1 MLPSELLR
9 VKKKGNKILPSFAS
23 LSYENEY
30 ASSLLIDVYS
40 EHVDKTL
47 RELEE
52 AVREV
57 EDQLE
62 DMDYHPKFIKGLV
75 ELLNRAITTERP
87 ATTVPPDVARRAVF
101 SVSSERGFAIT
112 YQDRVEILSEAA
124 RRVGVPVE
132 DLVKAFEASY
142 DDSEVI
148 VDFKA
153 PEPAEL
159 LRQYNLSLLQTLM
172 FKATSMTIIANMT
185 GTEAKSLLRTI
196 KRYGLMYM
204 ADKEDGLLRIH
215 VDGPASILTQT
226 RRYGTRM
233 AKVLPA
239 VLHLK
244 TWRIRAEIIHMD
256 KRYTLEIDERYSD
269 LLPSKPPIEEEF
281 DSLIEEEFMLKF
293 RAFSMGWNI
302 VREPEPLVIEGSV
315 FIPDFAL
322 SKDDL
327 KIYLEIVGFWTP
339 SYIEKKLKKLSNFKD
354 AMIVAVD
361 KKLSCAKEVSLT
373 LKELSNI
380 KLVSFEDKLKLSDVL
395 PVLRELEKRKA
406 VERREEGLPR
416 PTDEEGLRA
425 YLSRIEEEPLKKVL
439 EILKDFGIQDM
450 YEAQKI
456 LRKYGLVIVWRSLD
470 QSDAIVKRL
479 YR

>member
-9 VKKKGNKILPSFAS
+9 VKKKGNKILPSFVS
-23 LSYENEY
+23 LNYENEY

-40 EHVDKTL
+40 EYVGKTL

-52 AVREV
+52 AVKEV

-62 DMDYHPKFIKGLV
+62 DLDYHPKFVKGLI
-75 ELLNRAITTERP
+75 ELLNRAIITERP
-87 ATTVPPDVARRAVF
+87 ATKVPPDVARRTVF

-112 YQDRVEILSEAA
+112 DRDRAEILSDAA
-124 RRVGVPVE
+124 HRLGVPVE
-132 DLVKAFEASY
+132 DLVRAFDASY
-142 DDSEVI
+142 EDSGVI
-148 VDFKA
+148 TDFKA
-153 PEPAEL
+153 LEPIEL

-185 GTEAKSLLRTI
+185 GAEAKSLLRTI
-196 KRYGLMYM
+196 KRFGLMYM

-244 TWRIRAEIIHMD
+244 TWRIRAEIAYMD
-256 KRYTLEIDERYSD
+256 KRYALEIDERYSD

-281 DSLIEEEFMLKF
+281 DSLVEEEFTLKF
-293 RAFSMGWNI
+293 RAFSMGWEI
-302 VREPEPLVIEGSV
+302 VREPEPLVVEGAV

-339 SYIEKKLKKLSNFKD
+339 SYIEKKLKKLSNVKD

-361 KKLSCAKEVSLT
+361 KRLSCAKEMSLT
-373 LKELSNI
+373 LRELPNI
-380 KLVSFEDKLKLSDVL
+380 RLVTFEDKLKLSDVL
-395 PVLRELEKRKA
+395 PVLRELEKRK
-406 VERREEGLPR
+406 VVVVHEESLPR
-416 PTDEEGLRA
+416 LVNEEELYA
-425 YLSRIEEEPLKKVL
+425 YLSKIEEEPLKRVL
-439 EILKDFGIQDM
+439 EVLKGFGIQDTR
-450 YEAQKI
+450 EAQKV
-456 LRKYGLVIVWRSLD
+456 LRKHGLVILWKSLD
-470 QSDAIVKRL
+470 QSEAIVKKL

>member
-9 VKKKGNKILPSFAS
+9 VKKRGNKILPSFAS

-40 EHVDKTL
+40 EHVGKTL
-47 RELEE
+47 RELDE
-52 AVREV
+52 AVKEV

-62 DMDYHPKFIKGLV
+62 DLDYHPKFVRGLV

-87 ATTVPPDVARRAVF
+87 VTKVPPDVARRTVF

-112 YQDRVEILSEAA
+112 DRDRAEILSEAS
-124 RRVGVPVE
+124 RRLGVPVE
-132 DLVKAFEASY
+132 DLIKAFEASY
-142 DDSEVI
+142 EDSEVI
-148 VDFKA
+148 IDFKA
-153 PEPAEL
+153 PKPVEL

-185 GTEAKSLLRTI
+185 GAEAKSLLRTI
-196 KRYGLMYM
+196 KRFGLMYM
-204 ADKEDGLLRIH
+204 ANKEDGPLRIH
-215 VDGPASILTQT
+215 IDGPASILTQT

-244 TWRIRAEIIHMD
+244 TWRIKAEIIHMG
-256 KRYTLEIDERYSD
+256 KRYTLEIDERYGD
-269 LLPSKPPIEEEF
+269 LLPSKPPIEEKF
-281 DSLIEEEFMLKF
+281 DSLVEEEFMLKF
-293 RAFSMGWNI
+293 RAFSMGWEI
-302 VREPEPLVIEGSV
+302 VREPEPLIVDGTV

-322 SKDDL
+322 IKDDL

-339 SYIEKKLKKLSNFKD
+339 GYIEKKLKKLSNVRD

-361 KKLSCAKEVSLT
+361 KSLSCAKDVSLA
-373 LKELSNI
+373 LKELPGI
-380 KLVSFEDKLKLSDVL
+380 KLVTFEDKLKLSDVL

-406 VERREEGLPR
+406 VVVCEEGPR
-416 PTDEEGLRA
+416 RPVEEEELRA
-425 YLSRIEEEPLKKVL
+425 YLSKIEEEPLKKVL
-439 EILKDFGIQDM
+439 DVLKSLGVQDA

-456 LRKYGLVIVWRSLD
+456 LRKHGLVIVWKSLD

>member
-9 VKKKGNKILPSFAS
+9 VKKKGNKIMPSFAS
-23 LSYENEY
+23 LDYENEY

-40 EHVDKTL
+40 EHVGKTL

-52 AVREV
+52 SVKEI

-62 DMDYHPKFIKGLV
+62 DLDYHPKFVRGLI
-75 ELLNRAITTERP
+75 ELLNRAMVTERP
-87 ATTVPPDVARRAVF
+87 TTKVPPDVARRTVF

-112 YQDRVEILSEAA
+112 DRDRFEILSEAA
-124 RRVGVPVE
+124 RRLGVSVE

-142 DDSEVI
+142 EGSEVI

-153 PEPAEL
+153 PEPVEL
-159 LRQYNLSLLQTLM
+159 LKQYNLSLLQTLM

-185 GTEAKSLLRTI
+185 GAEAKSLLRTI
-196 KRYGLMYM
+196 KRLGLMYM
-204 ADKEDGLLRIH
+204 ADKEGGPLKIH

-244 TWRIRAEIIHMD
+244 TWRVRAEIIHMG
-256 KRYTLEIDERYSD
+256 KRYTLEIDERYGN

-281 DSLIEEEFMLKF
+281 DSLVEEEFMLKF
-293 RAFSMGWNI
+293 RAFSMGWDI
-302 VREPEPLVIEGSV
+302 VREPEPLVVDGAV

-322 SKDDL
+322 SKDDM

-339 SYIEKKLKKLSNFKD
+339 SYIEKKLKKLSNVKD
-354 AMIVAVD
+354 VMIVAVD
-361 KKLSCAKEVSLT
+361 RKLSCAKEVSLS
-373 LKELSNI
+373 LKELPNI
-380 KLVSFEDKLKLSDVL
+380 KLVAFEDKLKLSDVL
-395 PVLRELEKRKA
+395 PVLRELERRRA
-406 VERREEGLPR
+406 VAVHEESPPR
-416 PTDEEGLRA
+416 LAGEEELRA
-425 YLSRIEEEPLKKVL
+425 YLSKIEEEPLRRVL
-439 EILKDFGIQDM
+439 EVLKGFGVQDVHEAQRILK
-450 YEAQKI
+450 KH
-456 LRKYGLVIVWRSLD
+456 GLVIVWKSLD
-470 QSDAIVKRL
+470 QSEAIVKRL